1 MRRTNLYLTE
11 RQVERLQERSEREG
25 LAMAELVRRAVDSF
39 LAWDDPTYE
48 AARTRS
54 HPPTRPPIPP
64 QKERPL
70 YPHS

>member
-11 RQVERLQERSEREG
+11 RQVERLQERAEGEG

-48 AARTRS
+48 AVRTRS
-54 HPPTRPPIPP
+54 HPPTRPSSPL
-64 QKERPL
+64 QKERPFS
-70 YPHS
+70 PHS